1 MTLLN
6 TIVLDDISQ
15 AAEIL
20 RRGGLVAF
28 PTETVFGLGADAT
41 NSHALEKLYAAKG
54 RPSDNPLI
62 VHVAGIDHWPM
73 VARSMP
79 EVAERLL
86 AKFSPGPL
94 TVVLPKHASICDT
107 VTAGLDTVG
116 LRIPNHT
123 QARTLI
129 AAAKVPIAAPSA
141 NRSGMPSGTTWQ
153 TVLEDLDGRIDAVLR
168 GATCAIGIES
178 TVVDCV
184 SEPPRL
190 LRPGAISFDELRSVA
205 PGLRVYEPADQCD
218 ASINSPGLRH
228 PHYKPTAIVQL
239 VEDAAQADQ
248 LMKARPKSAAKLEQH
263 LANCAY
269 CGLDESKLSSYLGA
283 SRRFESVDE
292 YAHELYEFMRTVD
305 RLGIQNLYCQRPSLN
320 GIGSALNDRL
330 TRSASP
336 K

>member
-6 TIVLDDISQ
+6 TIVLDDITQ
-15 AAEIL
+15 AAAIL

-41 NSHALEKLYAAKG
+41 NKDALARLFAAKG

-62 VHVAGIDHWPM
+62 VHIAEVEQWPD

-79 EVAERLL
+79 AVAERLL
-86 AKFSPGPL
+86 AEFAPGPL
-94 TVVLPKHASICDT
+94 TVVLPKHPSICSA

-116 LRIPNHT
+116 IRIPNHS
-123 QARTLI
+123 QARLLL
-129 AAAKVPIAAPSA
+129 AAAGVPIAAPSA

-168 GATCAIGIES
+168 GSTCAIGIES

-184 SEPPRL
+184 SDPPRL
-190 LRPGAISFDELRSVA
+190 LRPGAISLAELQAVA
-205 PGLRVYEPADQCD
+205 PELIDYVPADD
-218 ASINSPGLRH
+218 PASMVNSPGLRH
-228 PHYKPTAIVQL
+228 PHYQPTAVVEL
-239 VEDAAQADQ
+239 VESASEADHK
-248 LMKARPKSAAKLEQH
+248 MKSQPKSAAKLEQH

-269 CGLDESKLSSYLGA
+269 CGLDESKLASYLGVW
-283 SRRFESVDE
+283 RRFNSVDE

-305 RLGIQNLYCQRPSLN
+305 RLGIQFLYCQRPVAS
-320 GIGSALNDRL
+320 GIGAAINDRL
-330 TRSASP
+330 TRAASP